1 MPDDPHRRAALLDAI
16 AADICAHLPCEF
28 EICRSCT
35 QLVPGEGSPNAE
47 VVLVGEA
54 PGARED
60 TTGRP
65 FVGAAG
71 RLLDE
76 LLEAAGLR
84 REEVFITNLVKAR
97 PPGNRDPR
105 AAEIAHHRPWLEAEL
120 EIIAPR
126 LVVPLGRHALAGFT
140 RGTTISAVHGR
151 MIPVSGRTLFPLF
164 HPAAALRSTQL
175 RRIAFDDARA
185 LGGALAAPARAQ
197 AAAIQA

>member
-1 MPDDPHRRAALLDAI
+1 VPAPDDGVDRAALLDAI
-16 AADICAHLPCEF
+16 AQDICAHLPCEF

-35 QLVPGEGSPNAE
+35 QLVPGEGDPDAD

-54 PGARED
+54 PGATED
-60 TTGRP
+60 LIGRP

-71 RLLDE
+71 RLLDD

-84 REEVFITNLVKAR
+84 RDDVFITNLVRAR

-126 LVVPLGRHALAGFT
+126 LVVPLGRHALMGFT
-140 RGTTISAVHGR
+140 RGATISAVHGR
-151 MIPVSGRTLFPLF
+151 AIPASGHTLFPMF
-164 HPAAALRSTQL
+164 HPAAALRSTTL
-175 RRIAFDDARA
+175 RRTAFRDARA
-185 LGGALAAPARAQ
+185 LGETLAAQ
-197 AAAIQA
+197 ATAPPGSR